1 MVCERLQIVREEAQ
15 KTQTAVA
22 NILGITR
29 QAYNHYETGKR
40 EPSLDTLSKLAT
52 LYDVS
57 VDYLLGKTD
66 IKKPPVEITDEEAK
80 DEFVGFYGDIKKDL
94 TEGDLEDIKKLMR
107 LRAELNRSDKE

>member
-1 MVCERLQIVREEAQ
+1 MW
-15 KTQTAVA
+15 
-22 NILGITR
+22 
-29 QAYNHYETGKR
+29 ETNKR
-40 EPSLDTLSKLAT
+40 VPKHETLLKISDFF
-52 LYDVS
+52 DVS

-66 IKKPPVEITDEEAK
+66 IKKAPVEITDEEAK